1 MKRDPMSAA
10 IFLADGFEDSEGL
23 ITIDMFRRAKV
34 HIDTISMNADLTVHT
49 SHNIT
54 LMADRNYADTDLDAY
69 DILILPGG
77 KRGTKNLEACASLKN
92 ALIKHFKEGRWTC
105 AICAA
110 PSIFGHLGIL
120 QGKKYTCFPE
130 FDGDYGGLYQN
141 ELAVK
146 DGNVITAR
154 GMGAT
159 VEFARMIL
167 AEIIDPDMMRK
178 LEYGMQYEHTFRTLK
193 KPE

>member
-1 MKRDPMSAA
+1 MSAA

-54 LMADRNYADTDLDAY
+54 LMADRNYADTDLDTY

-92 ALIKHFKEGRWTC
+92 ALIKHFKKGRWTC